1 MATACGIERNE
12 VTGATFQ
19 PAHGRERERQRERER
34 ERERCTAAAAAAAA
48 LGTKIIADIARIPYS
63 PTRSLVPITHPV
75 LQGILS
81 RKPQRSSCMVSI
93 TNTID

>member
-1 MATACGIERNE
+1 MATACGIERNG
-12 VTGATFQ
+12 VTGATSQ
-19 PAHGRERERQRERER
+19 PAHGREREKERERER
-34 ERERCTAAAAAAAA
+34 ERERCTAAAV
-48 LGTKIIADIARIPYS
+48 GTKIIADIARIPYS